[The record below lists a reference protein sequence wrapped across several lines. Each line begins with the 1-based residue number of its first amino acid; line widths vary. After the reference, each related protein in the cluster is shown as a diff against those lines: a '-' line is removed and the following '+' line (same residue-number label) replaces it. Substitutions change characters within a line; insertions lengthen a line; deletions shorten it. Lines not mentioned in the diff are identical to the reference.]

1 MRITK
6 PVGFGVGIVSLWLP
20 VPSVSGICSQ
30 AVHSDDTGHL
40 VSPVVYPALGELTR
54 LWQTWSMTWR
64 LAVDILVKDSM
75 DTEAVSA
82 ILELHQN
89 VLPHFPHLPSLNA
102 IVGNGT
108 LGK

>member
-40 VSPVVYPALGELTR
+40 VSPVMYPALGGTHS
-54 LWQTWSMTWR
+54 T
-64 LAVDILVKDSM
+64 LADLVNDL
-75 DTEAVSA
+75 EACRGYTCKR
-82 ILELHQN
+82 
-89 VLPHFPHLPSLNA
+89 F
-102 IVGNGT
+102 NGY
-108 LGK
+108 